1 MPTAFE
7 ILGVPCDASVADIKK
22 AFRQQAKIWHPDKR
36 PQGESKEESLQ
47 ARKHF
52 LAVHNA
58 YEEALR
64 QQGSSDGQCSSDG
77 AQSKWEDAFDGYDEE
92 ALAEAVAAREGAEA
106 YVKELR
112 EQTMQ
117 DIEWTEDE
125 EEELF
130 AIWKRAFMAVNI
142 LREKEAH
149 VKVFMEFGKAVKAP
163 RTKPSREAQ
172 AAEEAEAAAGIET
185 PPLQVA
191 DQPEEAAG
199 QLQRQP
205 EAVAKARA
213 ARAEAFMF
221 IDKSLKASD
230 IMGYS
235 DFLDEVHKG
244 DVEMVR
250 ADDDPLLFLFRF
262 GTRGL
267 TELIEDVLDSPFA
280 IARWCSSQWE

>member
-77 AQSKWEDAFDGYDEE
+77 AQSKWEDAFDGYDE
-92 ALAEAVAAREGAEA
+92 EA